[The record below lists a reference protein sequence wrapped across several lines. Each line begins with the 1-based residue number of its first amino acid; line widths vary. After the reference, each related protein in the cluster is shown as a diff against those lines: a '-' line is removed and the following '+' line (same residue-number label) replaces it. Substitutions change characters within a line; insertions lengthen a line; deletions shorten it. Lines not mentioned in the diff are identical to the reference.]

1 VTDVLIADDDA
12 AVRDEL
18 REILASDPQI
28 RDIAYACNGR
38 EAVNFTIR
46 HRPDV
51 VLMDIRMPVA
61 DGLAAAGQIRERIPN
76 QAVIVLTTFGE
87 LDYVR
92 AATAMGLNGFLLKS
106 GDPNDLLK
114 GIHDVVLGGACL
126 SPPIAAALIADGRES
141 ARLRIDSAQA
151 RAALAALP
159 AQERAVLRMV
169 AQGAPNAEIA
179 ATLHLSEST
188 VKSYLSSSFDRL
200 GVRNR
205 VEAALLAWSAR

>member
-1 VTDVLIADDDA
+1 VTRILIVDDDA
-12 AVRDEL
+12 AMREEL
-18 REILASDPQI
+18 RTIVGSDTEIQVVAEAS
-28 RDIAYACNGR
+28 NGR
-38 EAVNFTIR
+38 EAVDSTLR

-51 VLMDIRMPVA
+51 VLMDIRMPVV
-61 DGLAAAGQIRERIPN
+61 DGLTAAAQIRERIPT

-92 AATAMGLNGFLLKS
+92 AAIAMGLNGFLLKT

-114 GIHDVVLGGACL
+114 GIRDVVRGGACL
-126 SPPIAAALIADGRES
+126 SPAIAAAVIADGREL
-141 ARLRIDSAQA
+141 ARERTDAAQA
-151 RAALAALP
+151 RAVLAALP
-159 AQERAVLRMV
+159 AQEQAVLRLV

-179 ATLHLSEST
+179 ARLHLSEST

-205 VEAALLAWSAR
+205 VEAALFAWTAR